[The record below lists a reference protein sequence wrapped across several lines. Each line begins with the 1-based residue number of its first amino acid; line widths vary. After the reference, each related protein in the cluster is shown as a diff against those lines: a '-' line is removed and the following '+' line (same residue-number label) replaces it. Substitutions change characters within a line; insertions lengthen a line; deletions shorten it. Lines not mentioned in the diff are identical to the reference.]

1 MVRNNSTDLSQH
13 DAAHDLSVRKNTL
26 CVTPMTPLCGTNFR
40 LLTRHSEYVM
50 ISLILGT
57 PVPRSTVSVP
67 FGAHR
72 RAVPMRTG
80 EIPSVGRSAMHMKWP
95 DGKGREAGIGRT
107 RSGDGLRFSGLAR
120 DDRPS
125 VG

>member
-13 DAAHDLSVRKNTL
+13 DAAHDLSVRKNAL
-26 CVTPMTPLCGTNFR
+26 CVTSGAPLCGTNFR

-57 PVPRSTVSVP
+57 PVPRSTVSVS
-67 FGAHR
+67 FGAPR
-72 RAVPMRTG
+72 RTLPTTTG
-80 EIPSVGRSAMHMKWP
+80 EVPSVGGSAMHMKWP
-95 DGKGREAGIGRT
+95 DGIGREAGIGRT
-107 RSGDGLRFSGLAR
+107 RSGDGLRFPGLAR